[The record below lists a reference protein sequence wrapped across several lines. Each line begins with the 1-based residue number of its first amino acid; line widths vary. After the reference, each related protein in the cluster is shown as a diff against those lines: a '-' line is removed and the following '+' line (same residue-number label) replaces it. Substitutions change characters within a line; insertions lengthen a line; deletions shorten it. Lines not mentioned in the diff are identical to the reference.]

1 MKLNKTNYPLLY
13 KAWDNM
19 KQRTKKH
26 KRYIE
31 KNIEYCEKWETFKG
45 FADDMMLGF
54 VDGLT
59 LDRIDNDKWYSKDNC
74 RWTTRS
80 VQARN
85 TRVLY
90 KHNTSGYRGVRTS
103 LKRKDGTVSRF
114 KVVVVIDGKDVY
126 LGSFKNAYDGA
137 LVYDKYIIDN
147 KLEHTTN
154 GLITYKEG

>member
-19 KQRTKKH
+19 KQRTRKH
-26 KRYIE
+26 KTYID
-31 KNIEYCEKWETFKG
+31 KNIKYCEKWETFKG
-45 FADDMMLGF
+45 FTDDMLDGF
-54 VDGLT
+54 KDGLT
-59 LDRIDNDKWYSKDNC
+59 LDRKNNDLGYSKDNC
-74 RWTTRS
+74 RWTTKE

-85 TRVLY
+85 TRILQSN
-90 KHNTSGYRGVRTS
+90 NTSGYRGVRTS
-103 LKRKDGTVSRF
+103 FKRTNGAVRY
-114 KVVVVIDGKDVY
+114 KVVIVVNNKDIY

-154 GLITYKEG
+154 GLIKKN